1 MQVFDIPIDER
12 GCESTP
18 HGTFGFPLAIYTTRI
33 QSNVLGYVTW
43 HWHPE
48 LQFCIVV
55 NGQVEFSVN
64 QETFLLGPGEGIFVN
79 SGQLHMARNADGQDS
94 TYACLDFDARL
105 ISSFAGSAV
114 AAKHVNPYL
123 GEPSCAVCLLNDSV
137 AWQKLVLEQLT
148 EVYEDFHGKEPDEL
162 QITILLSSVWRAL
175 VRHAFAHAETSHQ
188 RPIKPQ
194 VKEMLDY
201 IGAHFAEPISLDD
214 VARHVSLSKATCCR
228 DFKAQLGHTLS
239 EHILNIR
246 LQHASRLLLTTDSS
260 ITDVALAC
268 GFGSSSYFIM
278 KFRKS
283 TGVSPA
289 VWRKRQLAAATETLL
304 TM

>member
-1 MQVFDIPIDER
+1 MQVYDIAIDER
-12 GCESTP
+12 GRESTP
-18 HGTFGFPLAIYTTRI
+18 HGTFAFPLAIYTTRI
-33 QSNVLGYVTW
+33 QSNVLGYITW

-48 LQFCIVV
+48 LQFCIVI
-55 NGQVEFSVN
+55 NGRVEFFVN
-64 QETFLLGPGEGIFVN
+64 QESFTLGPGQGIFVN
-79 SGQLHMARNADGQDS
+79 SEQLHMARNVEGEDS

-105 ISSFAGSAV
+105 VAGFAGSAV
-114 AAKHVNPYL
+114 ESKYVAPYL
-123 GEPSCAVCLLNDSV
+123 GKSSCALCLLDKSV
-137 AWQKLVLEQLT
+137 PWQGRVLERLL
-148 EVYEDFHGKEPDEL
+148 EVYENFHSKGPDEL
-162 QITILLSSVWRAL
+162 LITIRLCDAWREMVGNAFVSSGTS
-175 VRHAFAHAETSHQ
+175 ETK
-188 RPIKPQ
+188 PIKPQ

-201 IGAHFAEPISLDD
+201 IGANYSKTISLDD
-214 VARHVSLSKATCCR
+214 VARHVNLSKATCCR

-239 EHILNIR
+239 EHILNMR
-246 LQHASRLLLTTDSS
+246 LQQASRLLLTTDLS

-289 VWRKRQLAAATETLL
+289 VWRKRQIAAANETLL